1 MSLRIFSAILAKEE
15 PQSPSPH
22 SESNLFNK
30 SVYLIRSN
38 EICFKIASN
47 NILGE
52 TAKPS
57 YKHLYDNF
65 DILPMLSMYVSA
77 GSNPKAK
84 LATRCLFSLAH
95 KHGDIL
101 REGWKNVL
109 EILLQLFRCELLPKS
124 LMEGEDYVDAAGR

>member
-1 MSLRIFSAILAKEE
+1 
-15 PQSPSPH
+15 
-22 SESNLFNK
+22 
-30 SVYLIRSN
+30 
-38 EICFKIASN
+38 
-47 NILGE
+47 
-52 TAKPS
+52 
-57 YKHLYDNF
+57 
-65 DILPMLSMYVSA
+65 MLSMYVSA

-124 LMEGEDYVDAAGR
+124 LMEAEDYVDAAGR